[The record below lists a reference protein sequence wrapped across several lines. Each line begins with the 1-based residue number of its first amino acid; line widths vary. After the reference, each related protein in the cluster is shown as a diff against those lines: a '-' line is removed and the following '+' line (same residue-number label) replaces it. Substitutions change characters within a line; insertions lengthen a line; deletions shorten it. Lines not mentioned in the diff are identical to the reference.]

1 MKARKNRRSGKR
13 VMRFLPLEVFL
24 GILVIGSVF
33 CIVTSADM
41 RRTQE
46 HLSNTVSYIKE
57 QCSQYDR
64 MSLASETKSLMRIME
79 SARQIEQQLTW
90 RLRSDDPFALS
101 EDALRKCVR
110 DNYCTG
116 AFVLDQE
123 KQILLYYGDEEAP
136 SPELFQPYLTADV
149 LLDVAD
155 HPEKTYSVRFTA
167 SDGSYI
173 DLAAVGMPTT
183 GGIAA
188 AYYRTPLEYIE
199 AFSLT
204 IESLLT
210 GYSLEHD
217 GTIVVSSGNTIVAS
231 NDEELIGKSTD
242 SIGILQRIRKA
253 EGSDRLVHTTRDD
266 HSLSQYFGLMEHG
279 RDYYIYAYM
288 PEAEVFGS
296 TFQNVFYALI
306 VYLIII
312 GAIHTVRWR
321 TAQGYREKQL
331 QIQQEYA
338 RSLQQ
343 KNEQL
348 KEAVQ
353 QADRANAAKTN
364 FLSRMS
370 HDIRTPL
377 NGIIGLLEIG
387 EAHPENA
394 GLIRANE
401 KKMKVAANHLLSLIN
416 DILQMSKLESGEIQ
430 LAHEPMNLQTL
441 CEEVRIIVEQRAA
454 EAGITMKYGR
464 SEEAAALP
472 DVYGSP
478 LHVRQI
484 LLNIYGNCI
493 KYNRVGGSV
502 TTVCTCSD
510 TGDRRVTCR
519 WRIQDTG
526 IGMTK
531 EFLKH
536 IYDPFAQERT
546 DARSVYN
553 GTGLGMAI
561 VKKLIDK
568 MNGTIEI
575 ESEPGVGSTFVL
587 TIPFE
592 LAAPIPESERQAA
605 LQEKTC
611 TDIRGLHLLLAE
623 DNELNAEIA
632 QTLLEDE
639 GVTITLAHDGQ
650 ETLDLFQTNPPG
662 TFDGILMDVMM
673 PVIDGLTAT
682 RAIRALPREDA
693 RTIPI
698 IAMTANAF
706 DEDIRRC
713 QEAGMNAHLSKPLQ
727 MDRVRAVICRE
738 CVIRSQAEE
747 NGCLRA
753 NRAK

>member
-1 MKARKNRRSGKR
+1 
-13 VMRFLPLEVFL
+13 
-24 GILVIGSVF
+24 
-33 CIVTSADM
+33 
-41 RRTQE
+41 
-46 HLSNTVSYIKE
+46 
-57 QCSQYDR
+57 
-64 MSLASETKSLMRIME
+64 
-79 SARQIEQQLTW
+79 
-90 RLRSDDPFALS
+90 
-101 EDALRKCVR
+101 
-110 DNYCTG
+110 
-116 AFVLDQE
+116 
-123 KQILLYYGDEEAP
+123 
-136 SPELFQPYLTADV
+136 
-149 LLDVAD
+149 
-155 HPEKTYSVRFTA
+155 
-167 SDGSYI
+167 
-173 DLAAVGMPTT
+173 
-183 GGIAA
+183 
-188 AYYRTPLEYIE
+188 
-199 AFSLT
+199 
-204 IESLLT
+204 
-210 GYSLEHD
+210 
-217 GTIVVSSGNTIVAS
+217 
-231 NDEELIGKSTD
+231 
-242 SIGILQRIRKA
+242 
-253 EGSDRLVHTTRDD
+253 
-266 HSLSQYFGLMEHG
+266 
-279 RDYYIYAYM
+279 
-288 PEAEVFGS
+288 
-296 TFQNVFYALI
+296 
-306 VYLIII
+306 
-312 GAIHTVRWR
+312 
-321 TAQGYREKQL
+321 
-331 QIQQEYA
+331 
-338 RSLQQ
+338 
-343 KNEQL
+343 
-348 KEAVQ
+348 
-353 QADRANAAKTN
+353 
-364 FLSRMS
+364 
-370 HDIRTPL
+370 
-377 NGIIGLLEIG
+377 
-387 EAHPENA
+387 
-394 GLIRANE
+394 
-401 KKMKVAANHLLSLIN
+401 
-416 DILQMSKLESGEIQ
+416 
-430 LAHEPMNLQTL
+430 
-441 CEEVRIIVEQRAA
+441 
-454 EAGITMKYGR
+454 
-464 SEEAAALP
+464 
-472 DVYGSP
+472 
-478 LHVRQI
+478 
-484 LLNIYGNCI
+484 
-493 KYNRVGGSV
+493 
-502 TTVCTCSD
+502 
-510 TGDRRVTCR
+510 
-519 WRIQDTG
+519 
-526 IGMTK
+526 MTK